1 MALAG
6 IGHQAAEFLLRIVA
20 AVERTVAVTD
30 NETGVELEF
39 RLVFVGVDADAVLLV
54 EGAPCPTLR
63 QFGIALYLY
72 APALV
77 VGKVQV
83 QAVHLVVGQ
92 HVHLLLQVFQ
102 AIEVPAAVEHQSAP
116 LVAGIVGDGECR
128 QFFAV
133 LGTELGEGFAGVL
146 QAGGALG
153 YNVDALARQRQ
164 TVLVGMRHTGID
176 AATLGGRKRQTDGAT
191 LHLHLHRIGDDVDVS
206 CPQAEGDEG
215 KQNNRKNISH
225 CMDGCDSIVK
235 AWTFRSTAE

>member
-1 MALAG
+1 MAFAG
-6 IGHQAAEFLLRIVA
+6 IGHKAAEFLLCIVA
-20 AVERTVAVTD
+20 AVERTVAVAD
-30 NETGVELEF
+30 NETGVELKL

-54 EGAPCPTLR
+54 EGTPCPTLR
-63 QFGIALYLY
+63 QFGVALDFD

-77 VGKVQV
+77 IGQVQV

-128 QFFAV
+128 QLFAV

-164 TVLVGMRHTGID
+164 TVLVGMVHTGID
-176 AATLGGRKRQTDGAT
+176 AATLGGRRCEANGARM
-191 LHLHLHRIGDDVDVS
+191 HLHLHRIGDDMDV
-206 CPQAEGDEG
+206 PGMHGEGDKG
-215 KQNNRKNISH
+215 KQKKGEDILH
-225 CMDGCDSIVK
+225 CIDRCYSVEK
-235 AWTFRSTAE
+235 TWTFRSTAE